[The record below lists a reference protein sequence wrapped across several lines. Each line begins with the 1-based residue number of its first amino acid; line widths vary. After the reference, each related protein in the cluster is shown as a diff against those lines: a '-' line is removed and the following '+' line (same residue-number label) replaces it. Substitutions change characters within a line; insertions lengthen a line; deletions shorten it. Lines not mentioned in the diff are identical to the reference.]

1 MRESVRSRY
10 TALVKAGEIEDDP
23 AQSAVV
29 ARLDRLADAL
39 ESHRISRKSGALGWL
54 FSRSAPQSPKG
65 LYLWGGVGRGKT
77 MLMDLFY
84 AAAPVR
90 RKRRAHFHAFMAEVH
105 ERLHDM
111 RRRLK
116 SGAAKGDDPVAPVA
130 DALAED
136 AWLLCFDELQVED
149 IADAMILGRLFERL
163 FAQGVVCVATSNTP
177 PGRLYEGGLNR
188 PLFLPFIDLI
198 ETRMEIVEL
207 QARTDYRAERLAE
220 VETYVTPLGPA
231 AEEAMDRTF
240 ARLTRGMAVAP
251 ETLRVKG
258 RTLRVARAADG
269 VARFGFGELCEVP
282 LGAADYLALAERYH
296 TLMIDGVRVLR
307 PAERDT
313 ARRFVTLIDTLYDAR
328 VRLVLSAAAEPQ
340 ALYPVGDGARAFMRT
355 ASRLFE
361 MRSPEYL
368 ATAGPGRANA
378 GGGVAAARA

>member
-29 ARLDRLADAL
+29 TRLDRLADAL

-198 ETRMEIVEL
+198 ETRMEVVEL

-307 PAERDT
+307 PAERDA

-378 GGGVAAARA
+378 GGGVAAA

>member
-84 AAAPVR
+84 ATAPVR

-198 ETRMEIVEL
+198 EARMEVVEL

-220 VETYVTPLGPA
+220 VETYVTPLGA
-231 AEEAMDRTF
+231 AADEAMDRTF

-258 RTLRVARAADG
+258 RTLRVSRAADG
-269 VARFGFGELCEVP
+269 VARFGFGELCEAP
-282 LGAADYLALAERYH
+282 LGAADYLALAQRYH

-307 PAERDT
+307 PAERDA
-313 ARRFVTLIDTLYDAR
+313 ARRFVNLIDTLYDAR
-328 VRLVLSAAAEPQ
+328 VRLVISAAAEPP

-368 ATAGPGRANA
+368 ATAGPRRASA
-378 GGGVAAARA
+378 GDGMAAARA